1 MILADFAII
10 FADFSTLGLSPPLLS
25 LNPTRHSLSRLVF
38 EGIAERAV
46 MMETTLRSQLLG
58 SERLLNS
65 HCLAIETDK
74 MPNAQIVNIGI
85 VIRTQTG
92 EILAEI
98 ETVGSNGLG
107 QLEKGQVV
115 LQVETSVYAIFL

>member
-1 MILADFAII
+1 
-10 FADFSTLGLSPPLLS
+10 
-25 LNPTRHSLSRLVF
+25 
-38 EGIAERAV
+38 
-46 MMETTLRSQLLG
+46 
-58 SERLLNS
+58 
-65 HCLAIETDK
+65 